1 MNNNSWN
8 KKEKPLQALAGLGGG
23 LAQPHVYSHKFS
35 ATGGTMVTPGNG
47 STYHIF
53 ASNGSFVVEGSGT
66 VEFLVIAGGGSGNN
80 SSGGGGAGGILHH
93 PGREFTTGSY
103 PTSIGAGSYNS
114 HGQGGNTHLYTPWQT
129 YQANGGGGSAMRQP
143 GSPGG
148 SGGGGGWRRAGGAAA
163 QG

>member
-66 VEFLVIAGGGSGNN
+66 VEFLVIAVVDQVIIPLVVEELVVFFIIQEGSLLLDLTLQVLVLDH
-80 SSGGGGAGGILHH
+80 ITLTVKV
-93 PGREFTTGSY
+93 ETLTFTLLGK
-103 PTSIGAGSYNS
+103 PIKQMVAVV
-114 HGQGGNTHLYTPWQT
+114 LL
-129 YQANGGGGSAMRQP
+129 
-143 GSPGG
+143 
-148 SGGGGGWRRAGGAAA
+148 
-163 QG
+163 

>member
-8 KKEKPLQALAGLGGG
+8 KKEKPLQALSGLGGG
-23 LAQPHVYSHKFS
+23 IAQPHVYSHKFS

-148 SGGGGGWRRAGGAAA
+148 SGGGG
-163 QG
+163 